1 MEKAS
6 KIDLDTTVKK
16 IMYNEMG
23 IVLLEADEKS
33 MYDILAK
40 KSTYNDRQGMYGN
53 GYHIIYHLYP
63 IMYINGSNYINN
75 NLVKVRA
82 NAIHNIF
89 VRWDELGY
97 NKRHSNSPYGCK
109 TFNKYLDEIEF
120 LKADFL
126 LLMVE

>member
-16 IMYNEMG
+16 IMDNEMG

-33 MYDILAK
+33 MYDILAGK
-40 KSTYNDRQGMYGN
+40 TTYSDRQGMYGN
-53 GYHIIYHLYP
+53 GYHITYHLYP
-63 IMYINGSNYINN
+63 IMYINGSNYIDN
-75 NLVKVRA
+75 NLVKARA

-97 NKRHSNSPYGCK
+97 NKRHSKSPYGCK
-109 TFNKYLDEIEF
+109 AFNKYLDEIGF
-120 LKADFL
+120 LKADFM